1 MRIALFV
8 CTGNS
13 CRSVMAK
20 AVCEQ
25 LLRERG
31 MLGGAP
37 SSSIDPTKRIYVM
50 SAGVSAVN
58 GMSAT
63 FETRSVLRN
72 IGLDISG
79 HRSAHLT
86 EDMIRHA
93 ELLLVMEEAHRNDI
107 IRRVPE
113 AASKVFLLR
122 AFGLESPGTAE
133 MDSTILDPIG
143 KPLEVYETCLATI
156 REAVERVVQHLERS
170 CASP

>member
-1 MRIALFV
+1 MRIVLFV

-13 CRSVMAK
+13 CRSVMGK
-20 AVCEQ
+20 AICEQ

-37 SSSIDPTKRIYVM
+37 SSSIDPTQRVYVM

-93 ELLLVMEEAHRNDI
+93 ELLLVMEEAHREDI
-107 IRRVPE
+107 VQKVPE
-113 AASKVFLLR
+113 AASKVCLLR
-122 AFGLESPGTAE
+122 TFGLEQQAAAGLDP
-133 MDSTILDPIG
+133 TILDPIG
-143 KPLEVYETCLATI
+143 KPLEVYEVCLATI